1 MARLPIINNFLPRA
15 RKRQSAAYVRVERFW
30 KAKPRLG
37 KKRPIRYC
45 IAMHTVA
52 VLALDGVLAFDL
64 STPVEVFGRA
74 RLPDGRRAYGVRVC
88 APAEEVDANLFAM
101 RVPWGLDALS
111 GADTIIVP
119 GLADPTAPISGDVL
133 GALRGAAEGGTRI
146 ASICVGAFT
155 LAAAGLL
162 DGLRATTHWAAAG
175 ELSRLYP
182 DIEVDDGVLFV
193 DNGQVLTSAGAAAG
207 LDLCLHMIRRDH
219 GSAVAADAARL
230 AVMPLERDGGQAQFI
245 VHEQPGQD
253 GSSLEPLLRW
263 MQENVHRDLTLH
275 DVAIRAKLSARTL
288 NRRFREQT
296 GTTPVRWLRRSRI
309 RRSQYLLETTTH
321 PVERISR
328 QVGFNSP
335 ASFRGQ
341 FKALVGTSPQAY
353 RRAFQA
359 SDQTIL

>member
-1 MARLPIINNFLPRA
+1 
-15 RKRQSAAYVRVERFW
+15 
-30 KAKPRLG
+30 
-37 KKRPIRYC
+37 
-45 IAMHTVA
+45 MHTVA
-52 VLALDGVLAFDL
+52 VLALDGVLVFDL

-74 RLPDGRRAYGVRVC
+74 RLPDGRGAYSVRVC
-88 APAEEVDANLFAM
+88 APAGEVDAGVFGM

-119 GLADPTAPISGDVL
+119 GLADPTAPVSEDDL
-133 GALRGAAEGGTRI
+133 GALRGAVEGGSRI

-175 ELSRLYP
+175 ELARRYP
-182 DIEVDDGVLFV
+182 DVEVDDGVLFV
-193 DNGQVLTSAGAAAG
+193 DNGRVLTSAEAAAG

-245 VHEQPGQD
+245 VHEQPGRD

-263 MQENVHRDLTLH
+263 MQENAHRDLTLP
-275 DVAIRAKLSARTL
+275 DIAGRAGLSARTL
-288 NRRFREQT
+288 NRRFLEQT
-296 GTTPVRWLRRSRI
+296 GTTPLRWLRRTRI

-341 FKALVGTSPQAY
+341 FKALVGTSPRAY
-353 RRAFQA
+353 RRAFRG
-359 SDQTIL
+359 SDQTLH